1 MKEFRQSFRKTRTA
15 FDVKVLVILFVL
27 LFLPAIW
34 IVKSS
39 IPAILGVIVF
49 LLITFHLLVIQL
61 FYVILTDDK
70 LIIKNGVY
78 PFWEKEAWYID
89 IVKLR
94 FIWYGGRSYPSMKV
108 ITKKSSK
115 MSWRYT
121 IDYVDPQDYSIIVEE
136 LKKKGVP
143 VETKDLDMFVDMFKE
158 K

>member
-1 MKEFRQSFRKTRTA
+1 MKEFRQSFGKTRTA

-49 LLITFHLLVIQL
+49 LLMIFHLLVMQL

-70 LIIKNGVY
+70 LIIKNGIY
-78 PFWEKEAWYID
+78 PFWKKEVRY

-121 IDYVDPQDYSIIVEE
+121 IDHVDPQDYSIIVEE
-136 LKKKGVP
+136 LKKKEVP

>member
-1 MKEFRQSFRKTRTA
+1 MR
-15 FDVKVLVILFVL
+15 
-27 LFLPAIW
+27 
-34 IVKSS
+34 
-39 IPAILGVIVF
+39 
-49 LLITFHLLVIQL
+49 
-61 FYVILTDDK
+61 
-70 LIIKNGVY
+70 
-78 PFWEKEAWYID
+78 YID

-121 IDYVDPQDYSIIVEE
+121 IVHVDPQDYSIIVEE
-136 LKKKGVP
+136 LKKKEVP

>member
-34 IVKSS
+34 MVKSS

-78 PFWEKEAWYID
+78 PFWEKEA
-89 IVKLR
+89 
-94 FIWYGGRSYPSMKV
+94 
-108 ITKKSSK
+108 
-115 MSWRYT
+115 
-121 IDYVDPQDYSIIVEE
+121 
-136 LKKKGVP
+136 
-143 VETKDLDMFVDMFKE
+143 
-158 K
+158 